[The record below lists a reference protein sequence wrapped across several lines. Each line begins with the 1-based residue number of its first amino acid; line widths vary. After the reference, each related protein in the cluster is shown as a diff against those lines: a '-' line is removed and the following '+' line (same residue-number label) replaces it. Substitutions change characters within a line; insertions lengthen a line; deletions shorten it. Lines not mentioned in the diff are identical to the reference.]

1 MSLGKRLENY
11 GRTQRKAESSPG
23 LALLTDAASMLV
35 AELSQPSGT
44 AESHG
49 LIAEAALEARGTRA
63 ALAHS
68 SATRTVVTQT
78 VDTTTVYGEE
88 VGREKLDRKE
98 SLMPAETGFAK
109 GLGNGVAKR
118 LDFMLFDPLLR
129 SLNHSSFKLEEQI
142 SKL

>member
-35 AELSQPSGT
+35 AELSQPSRT
-44 AESHG
+44 AVSHG
-49 LIAEAALEARGTRA
+49 LIAEAALEARGTCA

-68 SATRTVVTQT
+68 SAARTVVTQT

-88 VGREKLDRKE
+88 WEQRNW
-98 SLMPAETGFAK
+98 TGS
-109 GLGNGVAKR
+109 R
-118 LDFMLFDPLLR
+118 T
-129 SLNHSSFKLEEQI
+129 
-142 SKL
+142 